1 MKKIF
6 LINHIPKCAG
16 SSLRKSLENNFKDE
30 LLNLSYNPIRSG
42 KYEYIKLIYTKLMIF
57 VNSDVCLL
65 SYIYMYD
72 TCLMSVCLYLM

>member
-30 LLNLSYNPIRSG
+30 LLILSYNPIRSG
-42 KYEYIKLIYTKLMIF
+42 KYEYTKLIYTAMFTSINIF
-57 VNSDVCLL
+57 
-65 SYIYMYD
+65 IYAVY
-72 TCLMSVCLYLM
+72 TASGVT